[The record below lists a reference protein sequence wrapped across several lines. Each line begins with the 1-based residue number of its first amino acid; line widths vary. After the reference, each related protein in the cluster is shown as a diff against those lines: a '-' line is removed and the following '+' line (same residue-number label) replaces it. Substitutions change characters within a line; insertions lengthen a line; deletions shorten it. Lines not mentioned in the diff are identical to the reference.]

1 MIKPAGVSRIL
12 IANAH
17 SRANAGDQA
26 IVLGQIRLL
35 NQAFPGARLTI
46 TSRTAGLDR
55 PLWAA
60 RGVAVIPPMFNAPSA
75 GRGKWRAWGQTLLSL
90 LFPWQ
95 ALVFLRRLLQADLVL
110 ACGGGYF
117 YSTGRMPGFTFWQNY
132 LPLRLAAWFRKEIVF
147 FPQSFGPLANGL
159 SRRLISNLLASGY
172 VRAVLAREE
181 ISLSILRELLPAT
194 VPKSKIRFCPDMAFY
209 YSPEPEPP
217 APVAEISDLPRPR
230 LALAL
235 RDWDFPAQKPR
246 GARLRKREEYI
257 AGVLAACRRLHRRRG
272 ASFFI
277 FSQAQGPSAAE
288 DDRRISALLCQR
300 LGPAIP
306 PSHLRCLPTPLGA
319 APATLI
325 RQLRHAD
332 MIVTSRM
339 HAAIFA
345 FLAGIPAVV
354 IGYQHKSRGI
364 LDALGLGSCAMAIE
378 EISEETLL
386 ARCVSI
392 LDDREKWQAVIVSA
406 VNAARES
413 IRAEFRGLLRE
424 NGWGAA
430 ENIK

>member
-1 MIKPAGVSRIL
+1 MNIGTPRIL

-17 SRANAGDQA
+17 SQANAGDQA

-60 RGVAVIPPMFNAPSA
+60 RGVTVIPPIFNAPSGA
-75 GRGKWRAWGQTLLSL
+75 RGRWRAWGQTLLSL

-117 YSTGRMPGFTFWQNY
+117 YSTGRIPGFTFWQNY

-147 FPQSFGPLANGL
+147 FPQSFGPLANLL
-159 SRRLISNLLASGY
+159 SRRLISGLLASAY

-181 ISLSILRELLPAT
+181 ISLSILAALLPAT

-209 YSPEPEPP
+209 YSPEPL

-235 RDWDFPAQKPR
+235 RDWDFPAQKTR
-246 GARLRKREEYI
+246 SAKMRKREEYI
-257 AGVLAACRRLHRRRG
+257 EGVLAVCRRLHRRSG

-277 FSQAQGPSAAE
+277 FSQAQGPSDAE
-288 DDRRISALLCQR
+288 DDRRISAHVYER
-300 LGPAIP
+300 LGPSIP
-306 PSHLRCLPTPLGA
+306 PSHLRCFPTPLGTS
-319 APATLI
+319 PATLI
-325 RQLRHAD
+325 RRLRHAD

-354 IGYQHKSRGI
+354 IGYQHKSGGI
-364 LDALGLGSCAMAIE
+364 LDSLGLGPCALPID
-378 EISEETLL
+378 EISEEALL
-386 ARCVSI
+386 SRCVSI
-392 LDDREKWQAVIVSA
+392 LDDREKWRAIIVPA
-406 VNAARES
+406 VNAAREA
-413 IRAEFRGLLRE
+413 IMAEFRGLLRE
-424 NGWGAA
+424 TGWGSA
-430 ENIK
+430 ENIR